1 MKRLSLLIS
10 CLLAVFALSAQV
22 DGNHMK
28 LHSQVNDAF
37 YAAFEYPEI
46 KNPEELGAKVAKT
59 MDKLLNYPSDE
70 PLLYEGRIVIRFSV
84 YGLGRISHVHVV
96 KGLCPEIDK
105 AARKAMM
112 SLRNQLK
119 FSKEYR
125 DKVYI
130 QSFYISK
137 DGSVKTHLSKDE
149 IVYANPDKAAVPQ
162 GGEQGLLQFLADELQ
177 YPKDAMQERLQG
189 KIMVQFTV
197 DEEGYI
203 ATGYLNAS
211 DAGSLDFE
219 ALRMVGNIPPM
230 QPAIYKGEAVRCAWL
245 LPIIFRL
252 TRD

>member
-96 KGLCPEIDK
+96 K
-105 AARKAMM
+105 
-112 SLRNQLK
+112 
-119 FSKEYR
+119 
-125 DKVYI
+125 
-130 QSFYISK
+130 
-137 DGSVKTHLSKDE
+137 
-149 IVYANPDKAAVPQ
+149 
-162 GGEQGLLQFLADELQ
+162 
-177 YPKDAMQERLQG
+177 
-189 KIMVQFTV
+189 
-197 DEEGYI
+197 
-203 ATGYLNAS
+203 
-211 DAGSLDFE
+211 
-219 ALRMVGNIPPM
+219 
-230 QPAIYKGEAVRCAWL
+230 
-245 LPIIFRL
+245 
-252 TRD
+252 